1 MKKTI
6 LILFTV
12 MIIFSLTACVFKQE
26 TQQSGSGGESILQ
39 KLDVGGVFQNK
50 KNDIEAWEA
59 DMNGIQREMRNRNLD
74 AGDLMFSAG
83 ISQSTAENI
92 KSISR
97 KSTVDAAEIYK
108 LYLYLKV
115 PVDELLNQNY

>member
-1 MKKTI
+1 
-6 LILFTV
+6 
-12 MIIFSLTACVFKQE
+12 
-26 TQQSGSGGESILQ
+26 
-39 KLDVGGVFQNK
+39 
-50 KNDIEAWEA
+50 
-59 DMNGIQREMRNRNLD
+59 
-74 AGDLMFSAG
+74 MFSAG
-83 ISQSTAENI
+83 ISQSTAKNI